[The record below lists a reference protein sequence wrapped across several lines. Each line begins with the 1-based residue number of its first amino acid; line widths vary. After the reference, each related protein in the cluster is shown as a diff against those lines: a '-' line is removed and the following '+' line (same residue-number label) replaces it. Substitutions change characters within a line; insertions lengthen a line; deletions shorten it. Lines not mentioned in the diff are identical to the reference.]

1 MGGAVSV
8 NMEATDNKK
17 GQTMKVKIE
26 GFVEYLQ
33 KVKYKELKHLA
44 KKKKGNLEKKIF
56 FFFNKGFV

>member
-44 KKKKGNLEKKIF
+44 KKKKRQFREKDF
-56 FFFNKGFV
+56 FLL